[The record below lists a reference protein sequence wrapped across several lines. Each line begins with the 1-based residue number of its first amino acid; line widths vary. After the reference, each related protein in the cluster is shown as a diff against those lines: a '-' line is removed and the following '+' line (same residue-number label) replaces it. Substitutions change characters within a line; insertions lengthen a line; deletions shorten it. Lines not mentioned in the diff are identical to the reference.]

1 MKNKKRKQSRQPQPQ
16 RHSTK
21 QAVPVSGGAA
31 QSASGRGAACPN
43 RETRQRIIRRI
54 SDMAPQ
60 QRSPADWYSLGELL
74 TVESILQDDS
84 ALREQAIEALQTAAA
99 AVPCIPDALL
109 QLTLLLN
116 FQGLPGLSLPY
127 ARKAAELLPDDSDAW
142 KFLADTLSQQ
152 NETAEA
158 VQCYRRAMECENCSA
173 DVPALL
179 AALEAAPAQNRHAH
193 VIIPILLD
201 FPEDSKR
208 TQESRDEE
216 SLLRL
221 MVLRQLLKLR
231 PDDSDLLMSAAR
243 LAYQLNRFPA
253 AATFAEQLTALDA
266 SNAEVWELL
275 GLIAEKTEKPE
286 EALDHYNRSL
296 QCDGCRQV
304 AGVHAAAILISRG
317 KMPEARTYLTGVL
330 AANPE
335 NADALTCYADTIVH
349 LEEDYELAL
358 SYNRR
363 AMAAG
368 AASPAAVMSFCLANF
383 QAGHLDEFELN
394 FARNQKRIR
403 AMVEADTTVRMRA
416 FGSLLSIINDTLS
429 VARWD
434 PVRAIRMM
442 FSLAQ
447 FQNKLTKASIQ
458 PISRLAVKAVLER
471 IWKLK
476 SRLNGL
482 SSDIKERFHLGF
494 AHLAKEFDCFPE
506 DMPAV

>member
-1 MKNKKRKQSRQPQPQ
+1 
-16 RHSTK
+16 
-21 QAVPVSGGAA
+21 
-31 QSASGRGAACPN
+31 
-43 RETRQRIIRRI
+43 
-54 SDMAPQ
+54 
-60 QRSPADWYSLGELL
+60 
-74 TVESILQDDS
+74 
-84 ALREQAIEALQTAAA
+84 
-99 AVPCIPDALL
+99 
-109 QLTLLLN
+109 
-116 FQGLPGLSLPY
+116 
-127 ARKAAELLPDDSDAW
+127 
-142 KFLADTLSQQ
+142 
-152 NETAEA
+152 
-158 VQCYRRAMECENCSA
+158 A

-179 AALEAAPAQNRHAH
+179 AALEAAPAQNRHTR

-275 GLIAEKTEKPE
+275 GLIAEKTEKPA

-296 QCDGCRQV
+296 QCDGGRQV

-330 AANPE
+330 ATNPE

-403 AMVEADTTVRMRA
+403 AMVESDTTVRMRA

-447 FQNKLTKASIQ
+447 FQNKLKKASIQ

-482 SSDIKERFHLGF
+482 SPDIKERFHLGF

>member
-1 MKNKKRKQSRQPQPQ
+1 
-16 RHSTK
+16 
-21 QAVPVSGGAA
+21 
-31 QSASGRGAACPN
+31 
-43 RETRQRIIRRI
+43 
-54 SDMAPQ
+54 
-60 QRSPADWYSLGELL
+60 
-74 TVESILQDDS
+74 
-84 ALREQAIEALQTAAA
+84 
-99 AVPCIPDALL
+99 
-109 QLTLLLN
+109 
-116 FQGLPGLSLPY
+116 
-127 ARKAAELLPDDSDAW
+127 
-142 KFLADTLSQQ
+142 
-152 NETAEA
+152 
-158 VQCYRRAMECENCSA
+158 
-173 DVPALL
+173 
-179 AALEAAPAQNRHAH
+179 
-193 VIIPILLD
+193 
-201 FPEDSKR
+201 
-208 TQESRDEE
+208 
-216 SLLRL
+216 
-221 MVLRQLLKLR
+221 
-231 PDDSDLLMSAAR
+231 
-243 LAYQLNRFPA
+243 
-253 AATFAEQLTALDA
+253 
-266 SNAEVWELL
+266 
-275 GLIAEKTEKPE
+275 
-286 EALDHYNRSL
+286 
-296 QCDGCRQV
+296 RQV

-482 SSDIKERFHLGF
+482 SSDIKERFHPGF